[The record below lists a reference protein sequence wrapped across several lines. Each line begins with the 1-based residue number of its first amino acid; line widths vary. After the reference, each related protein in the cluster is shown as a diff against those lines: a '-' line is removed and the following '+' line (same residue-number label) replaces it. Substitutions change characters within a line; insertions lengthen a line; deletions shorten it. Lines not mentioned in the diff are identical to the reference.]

1 MRKLALSLIVAFA
14 FYVTAAAAQAG
25 GGMGG
30 AQGTQGQ
37 SPSSQQPNG
46 PGASPGAQ
54 PGTPGPDMGPNTS
67 DQNGTAGNTAN
78 TNSNKGEKKLKGCVE
93 SQGSQYVLETKKGP
107 VSLTGQDVSAH
118 VGHEITVKG
127 MWENGGSNSSAT
139 ATSSG
144 TESMSKGTFNVTD
157 VKMDSETCKIKSK
170 DNMGTSGNSG
180 MSGSSSGSSTGA
192 GSSTGNSTGT
202 SGTGTGNSG
211 SGTGSSTTPPQ

>member
-1 MRKLALSLIVAFA
+1 MRKLVLSLIVAFA
-14 FYVTAAAAQAG
+14 VYVTAAAAQAG

-37 SPSSQQPNG
+37 SPTMQQPG
-46 PGASPGAQ
+46 QQPGTAQ
-54 PGTPGPDMGPNTS
+54 PGTAGQPPDMGPSNT
-67 DQNGTAGNTAN
+67 DQNGNAAN

-93 SQGSQYVLETKKGP
+93 SQGGQYVLETKKGP

-144 TESMSKGTFNVTD
+144 TESMSKGTFNVTN
-157 VKMDSETCKIKSK
+157 VKMDSETCKIKTK

-180 MSGSSSGSSTGA
+180 MSGSS
-192 GSSTGNSTGT
+192 TGT
-202 SGTGTGNSG
+202 SGTGTGSSTG
-211 SGTGSSTTPPQ
+211 TGTGSSTTPPQ